1 MPTKPEEMEKLNDLN
16 SALGSVEN
24 ELLQRKLAQRE
35 SDLDDAVD
43 VINDLAAQG
52 HVDICPCGDDDAPPA
67 E

>member
-1 MPTKPEEMEKLNDLN
+1 MTTKPEEMAKLNDLN
-16 SALGSVEN
+16 NALGSVEN

-35 SDLDDAVD
+35 DDLDAAVD

-52 HVDICPCGDDDAPPA
+52 HVEICPCGDEDASAA

>member
-1 MPTKPEEMEKLNDLN
+1 MTTKPEEMAKLNDLN
-16 SALGSVEN
+16 NALGSVEN

-35 SDLDDAVD
+35 DDLDAAVD

-52 HVDICPCGDDDAPPA
+52 HVEICPCDGEDAPAA

>member
-1 MPTKPEEMEKLNDLN
+1 MTTKPEEMAKLNDLN
-16 SALGSVEN
+16 NALGSVEN

-35 SDLDDAVD
+35 DDLDVAVG

-52 HVDICPCGDDDAPPA
+52 YVDICPCGDDEAPPA